1 MRTCVSGLRGS
12 AAASCSGSRFF
23 VAGGSERKRNARR
36 RANQRLRRQGGGS
49 GSGSH
54 LAWHCGTPAT
64 TRPHAR
70 GAQRASASGAAGEA
84 PGTQGQGGLL
94 PQKQAFV
101 ESDARLRYLEALV
114 SLRTLYRSFLRAQY
128 WLDQPHPLLS
138 SHPSHREAE
147 PALAAKD
154 KREKEEE
161 AASAAAVDEEE
172 QLAFALD
179 AVAEM
184 ALTSDQ
190 LGSQLKKLPL
200 GFSAIFE
207 TLPLEKCDV
216 FANADTDAVDVSASG
231 AGAESG
237 DAAPADVSA
246 GEAEGG
252 DSAAAGEG
260 QSQSRGL
267 FPAMGA
273 KGRKK
278 KTKKDSGGSSGKMA
292 ADCFP
297 SIEGRI
303 LSFGNNLVSAL
314 GARLELELDSLPF
327 QSRKEAWSAIRK
339 LITSEE
345 EVVGANGGNGGEGA
359 AMAGDD
365 GTGSGLLQGQK
376 VVFRRVIKAEKAAVG
391 KLVKRVRASSKGWQ
405 TMQDGDGAEGGSIG
419 RLKTIN
425 QSANYMKGVWI
436 RLNGGGKQGLD
447 LVPLPESLPRP
458 TAISKKARDAFKLG
472 TPSEIVSIEVDR
484 LDKEF
489 KEASKVRE
497 TKLRKA
503 GVLERA
509 RMDVGD
515 LKEAEDTVNDLRS
528 QLAMK
533 TLELEMQLVFE
544 YLEKEALSINDE
556 NSNFLPWR
564 RGSSEELTLLVAEY
578 ALLDRKMASLITVGG
593 LGGSG
598 AAEAGGSNGGN
609 GERDEELWQS
619 LMLELAVDVPDLRSR
634 LGITDGEVVYMSLDT
649 RIKNVVLTVNDS
661 TQKVKEG
668 VAFMGTGTNLLV
680 TDLATCGKLF
690 WRALLGGTLQPRE
703 VETLRRTARDMLT
716 FVPFIVILILPIT
729 PVGHVLVF
737 SFIQQNFPALFPSQ
751 FTSARQKSMKRYV
764 DLKKQLDE
772 ALEQEGLKWREEQF
786 VKAVEAVEALTSNV
800 AGAGTGD
807 NGGQGGAEGIESEG
821 EDAPGQ
827 AGADKANRPPRGSSL
842 EVALELKNI
851 ETSLMAEESNN
862 PKNIL

>member
-1 MRTCVSGLRGS
+1 
-12 AAASCSGSRFF
+12 
-23 VAGGSERKRNARR
+23 
-36 RANQRLRRQGGGS
+36 
-49 GSGSH
+49 
-54 LAWHCGTPAT
+54 
-64 TRPHAR
+64 
-70 GAQRASASGAAGEA
+70 
-84 PGTQGQGGLL
+84 
-94 PQKQAFV
+94 
-101 ESDARLRYLEALV
+101 
-114 SLRTLYRSFLRAQY
+114 
-128 WLDQPHPLLS
+128 
-138 SHPSHREAE
+138 
-147 PALAAKD
+147 
-154 KREKEEE
+154 
-161 AASAAAVDEEE
+161 
-172 QLAFALD
+172 
-179 AVAEM
+179 
-184 ALTSDQ
+184 
-190 LGSQLKKLPL
+190 
-200 GFSAIFE
+200 
-207 TLPLEKCDV
+207 
-216 FANADTDAVDVSASG
+216 
-231 AGAESG
+231 
-237 DAAPADVSA
+237 
-246 GEAEGG
+246 
-252 DSAAAGEG
+252 
-260 QSQSRGL
+260 
-267 FPAMGA
+267 
-273 KGRKK
+273 
-278 KTKKDSGGSSGKMA
+278 MA

-303 LSFGNNLVSAL
+303 LSFGNDLVASLAE
-314 GARLELELDSLPF
+314 RLEMELDSLPF

-345 EVVGANGGNGGEGA
+345 EVVGGNFDDDEEGA
-359 AMAGDD
+359 NTNGS
-365 GTGSGLLQGQK
+365 SGLLQGQTM
-376 VVFRRVIKAEKAAVG
+376 VVRRVIKAEKAAVG

-405 TMQDGDGAEGGSIG
+405 TMQDGDAGGGGSMG

-425 QSANYMKGVWI
+425 VSANYMKGVWI

-484 LDKEF
+484 LDKEL

-509 RMDVGD
+509 RMDMGD
-515 LKEAEDTVNDLRS
+515 LKEAEEKVNDLRS
-528 QLAMK
+528 QLALK

-578 ALLDRKMASLITVGG
+578 ALLDRKMASLITVSNLRNGSTNTNG
-593 LGGSG
+593 KNGNDSSSAMDVSAAADSLGRTKGSG
-598 AAEAGGSNGGN
+598 G
-609 GERDEELWQS
+609 DEMEEDQWQS
-619 LMLELAVDVPDLRSR
+619 LMAELAVDVPDLRSR

-668 VAFMGTGTNLLV
+668 FVFMGTGTNLLV

-703 VETLRRTARDMLT
+703 VETLRRTARDLLT

-800 AGAGTGD
+800 AGTGGDGSEEARAEMAG
-807 NGGQGGAEGIESEG
+807 GGGEGGKGSRGAASGEGAEGAEASK
-821 EDAPGQ
+821 AP
-827 AGADKANRPPRGSSL
+827 RPGSSL

-851 ETSLMAEESNN
+851 ETSLMAEETN
-862 PKNIL
+862 PNQ